1 MSASH
6 TQFEQEKIGQGN
18 DPEIGFFERIKSVR
32 FQLKLN
38 VFLVV
43 IALIFLG
50 YKGISGMQDAGDSI
64 GELYQEGM
72 QHSIR
77 AGKVLNE
84 LEKARSGLLLG
95 FQHDPNSQFAD
106 MHNHP
111 LSFHIDATEASIQ
124 LLHSI
129 VDNEILSSDL
139 DDDERQ
145 QVNQLVNLLDKVT
158 EDGFKPALQA
168 LRAGDYS
175 LSNQLLLTQINPL
188 FKDITAQAQSF
199 LDLQIDEAK
208 QSFDLSQ
215 SNVSVYIVLVAIF
228 SGISMLV
235 IIFSSTLIIRRVS
248 DSVTQLESTA
258 IEIASGNLT
267 KRIALD
273 GNDEFS
279 HIADYVNQITRGFQ
293 QAVNNTHQSTS
304 RLASS
309 AEENAVVS
317 TQTQRNVLDQQQQ
330 TQLIA
335 TAIHEFTATVR
346 EVAQSAAAAAT
357 ASEEAN
363 SAAHGAQVVVN
374 ESISVIEALA
384 EKLDGASE
392 AMTLL
397 AQHSNEIGTVVDV
410 IQGISEQTNLLALN
424 AAIEAARAGEQGRG
438 FAVVADEVRSLAKR
452 TQDSTE
458 EIQKMIQR
466 LQHGAQSSM
475 QMMQSGTEQVKLSV
489 DKSQSVRNAL
499 VQIMDS
505 IEQINALNAQIATA
519 SEEQSSVT
527 EEININITN
536 ISDISD
542 QTAAGAQQSS
552 AATADLAKLA
562 ESMEADI
569 AHYKV

>member
-1 MSASH
+1 MSATH

-18 DPEIGFFERIKSVR
+18 DPEMGFFERIKSVR

-124 LLHSI
+124 LLHNI

-158 EDGFKPALQA
+158 EDGFTPALKA

-188 FKDITAQAQSF
+188 FKDITVQAQSF

-384 EKLDGASE
+384 VKLDGASE

>member
-208 QSFDLSQ
+208 QSFELSQ

>member
-1 MSASH
+1 MSEHNRQEGLEMAAAS
-6 TQFEQEKIGQGN
+6 EQGAGLM
-18 DPEIGFFERIKSVR
+18 ERIKSVR

-38 VFLVV
+38 TFL
-43 IALIFLG
+43 IIFAFIFLG
-50 YKGISGMQDAGDSI
+50 YKGITGMLDAGDAI
-64 GELYQEGM
+64 GDLYGQGM

-95 FQHDPNSQFAD
+95 FQHDPANAFAD

-111 LSFHIDATEASIQ
+111 LSFHIDSSRASIKA
-124 LLHSI
+124 LHEI
-129 VDNEILSSDL
+129 IDNQILASDL
-139 DDDERQ
+139 DGDERA
-145 QVNQLVNLLDKVT
+145 QVDRLVSLLDEVT
-158 EDGFKPALQA
+158 QEGFNPAIEA
-168 LRAGDYS
+168 LSQEEYKR
-175 LSNQLLLTQINPL
+175 SNQLLLEKINPL
-188 FKDITAQAQSF
+188 FKDITEQAQAF
-199 LDLQIDEAK
+199 LDMQIAEAK
-208 QSFDLSQ
+208 ASYQASQ
-215 SNVSVYIVLVAIF
+215 ETVSLYIWLVAIF
-228 SGISMLV
+228 SGVAMLGISV
-235 IIFSSTLIIRRVS
+235 SSVLIIRRVS
-248 DSVTQLESTA
+248 LSVVQLEETA
-258 IEIASGNLT
+258 VDIAAGDLT
-267 KRIALD
+267 KRIRL
-273 GNDEFS
+273 GGQDEFA
-279 HIADYVNQITRGFQ
+279 HIAEHVNRIAADFQ
-293 QAVNNTHQSTS
+293 QAVTNTHASTS
-304 RLASS
+304 RLASA

-346 EVAQSAAAAAT
+346 EVAQSAA
-357 ASEEAN
+357 
-363 SAAHGAQVVVN
+363 SAANVSQDANGAANGAQGVVD
-374 ESISVIEALA
+374 ESITVIQALSQ
-384 EKLDGASE
+384 ELSRASE

-397 AQHSNEIGTVVDV
+397 AQHSDEIGTVVDV

-458 EIQKMIQR
+458 EIQTMIQR
-466 LQHGAQSSM
+466 LQQGARDSM

-489 DKSQSVRNAL
+489 DKSLMVRDAL
-499 VQIMDS
+499 QQILNS
-505 IEQINALNAQIATA
+505 IEEINALNAQIATA

-536 ISDISD
+536 ISEISD
-542 QTAAGAQQSS
+542 QTAEGARQSRD
-552 AATADLAKLA
+552 ATEDLARLA

>member
-1 MSASH
+1 MSATH

-64 GELYQEGM
+64 GELYQQGM

-208 QSFDLSQ
+208 QSFELSQ

>member
-1 MSASH
+1 MSATH

-64 GELYQEGM
+64 GELYQQGM

-168 LRAGDYS
+168 LREGDYS

-208 QSFDLSQ
+208 QSFELSQ

-248 DSVTQLESTA
+248 DSVTQLENTA

>member
-64 GELYQEGM
+64 GELYQQGM

>member
-1 MSASH
+1 MSVINNQVEDDLH
-6 TQFEQEKIGQGN
+6 RQQPLQGS
-18 DPEIGFFERIKSVR
+18 DFMDRIKSVR

-38 VFLVV
+38 MVLIIIAFL
-43 IALIFLG
+43 FLG
-50 YKGISGMQDAGDSI
+50 YKGITGMQQAGDSI
-64 GELYQEGM
+64 GDLYTQGM

-95 FQHDPNSQFAD
+95 FQHDPGSKFAD

-111 LSFHIDATEASIQ
+111 LEFHIDASKASIKK
-124 LLHSI
+124 LHDI
-129 VDNEILSSDL
+129 VDNEILSSNI
-139 DDDERQ
+139 DDSERQ
-145 QVNQLVNLLDKVT
+145 QVNRLVSLLDKVT
-158 EDGFKPALQA
+158 EEGFKPATTA
-168 LRAGDYS
+168 LSNGDYS
-175 LSNQLLLTQINPL
+175 QSNQILLTKINPL
-188 FKDITAQAQSF
+188 FKDITSEAQGF
-199 LDLQIDEAK
+199 LDLQIGEAK
-208 QSFDLSQ
+208 NSFEQSED
-215 SNVSVYIVLVAIF
+215 NVAQYIWLVAIF

-235 IIFSSTLIIRRVS
+235 ISVSSTLIIKRVS
-248 DSVTQLESTA
+248 ESVTQLEGTA
-258 IEIASGNLT
+258 IDIAAGDLT
-267 KRIALD
+267 KRISL
-273 GNDEFS
+273 GGSDEFA
-279 HIADYVNQITRGFQ
+279 HIAANVNSIASDFQ
-293 QAVNNTHQSTS
+293 KAVNNTHQSTS

-363 SAAHGAQVVVN
+363 SAAHGAQTVVN

-384 EKLDGASE
+384 KELTSASE

-397 AQHSNEIGTVVDV
+397 AQHSNEIGSVVDV
-410 IQGISEQTNLLALN
+410 IQAISEQTNLLALN

-466 LQHGAQSSM
+466 LQQGAQSSM

-489 DKSQSVRNAL
+489 DKSLSVRQAL
-499 VQIMDS
+499 QQIMDS

-536 ISDISD
+536 ISEISD
-542 QTAAGAQQSS
+542 QTAEGARQSS
-552 AATADLAKLA
+552 AATEDLARLA

>member
-1 MSASH
+1 MSATH

-18 DPEIGFFERIKSVR
+18 DPEMVFFERIKSVR

-208 QSFDLSQ
+208 QSFELSQ

-279 HIADYVNQITRGFQ
+279 HIADYVNRITRGFQ

>member
-1 MSASH
+1 MSVTGIQVEDDMSR
-6 TQFEQEKIGQGN
+6 QKSSQGS
-18 DPEIGFFERIKSVR
+18 DFMERIKSVR

-38 VFLVV
+38 VFLII
-43 IALIFLG
+43 IAFIFLG
-50 YKGISGMQDAGDSI
+50 YKGITGMQQAGDSI
-64 GELYQEGM
+64 GDLYTQGM

-95 FQHDPNSQFAD
+95 FQHDPRSKFAD

-111 LSFHIDATEASIQ
+111 IEFHIDSSKAS
-124 LLHSI
+124 LKKLHDI
-129 VDNEILSSDL
+129 VDNEILISNL
-139 DDDERQ
+139 DDGERQ
-145 QVNQLVNLLDKVT
+145 QVNRLVNLLDKVT
-158 EDGFKPALQA
+158 KEGFEPATTA
-168 LRAGDYS
+168 LSNGDYS
-175 LSNQLLLTQINPL
+175 QSNQILLTKINPL
-188 FKDITAQAQSF
+188 FKDITSEAQGF
-199 LDLQIDEAK
+199 LDLQIGEAK
-208 QSFDLSQ
+208 KSFERSQ
-215 SNVSVYIVLVAIF
+215 ESIALYIWLVAIF
-228 SGISMLV
+228 SGVSMLV
-235 IIFSSTLIIRRVS
+235 ISVSAVFIIRRVS
-248 DSVTQLESTA
+248 ESVRQLEDTA
-258 IEIASGNLT
+258 VEIASGDLT
-267 KRIALD
+267 KRIDLG

-279 HIADYVNQITRGFQ
+279 HIAEHVNSIAADFQ
-293 QAVNNTHQSTS
+293 KAVTNTHQSTS

-335 TAIHEFTATVR
+335 TAIHQFTATVR
-346 EVAQSAAAAAT
+346 EVAQSAAAAAS
-357 ASEEAN
+357 ASQEAN
-363 SAAHGAQVVVN
+363 EAAHGAQGVVD
-374 ESISVIEALA
+374 ESIAVIEALA
-384 EKLDGASE
+384 TELAGASE

-397 AQHSNEIGTVVDV
+397 AQHSNEIGGVVDV
-410 IQGISEQTNLLALN
+410 IQSISEQTNLLALN

-466 LQHGAQSSM
+466 LQQGAQSSM
-475 QMMQSGTEQVKLSV
+475 QMMESGTEQVKLSV
-489 DKSQSVRNAL
+489 DKSLLVRGAL
-499 VQIMDS
+499 QQILNS
-505 IEQINALNAQIATA
+505 IEQINGLNAQIATA

-542 QTAAGAQQSS
+542 QTAEGAQQSS
-552 AATADLAKLA
+552 AATEDLARLA